1 VGGLWGGIKLCT
13 THPGVHQVPHVAPIA
28 APPAFVRALH
38 ECAVL
43 LFSGRRRM
51 ARDILETVVL
61 RYLRGEHAVT
71 DARARLVA
79 GAHAMAEEIA
89 RGDVSAF
96 AHRLSEYRELKRTV
110 DPASITPDIE
120 ATVRQ
125 LGNRVTAWSMAG
137 AGGGGFL
144 LILCRS
150 ASAAHSVRN
159 QLESHP
165 GHPLARPFAFELDP
179 GGLRISVL

>member
-1 VGGLWGGIKLCT
+1 
-13 THPGVHQVPHVAPIA
+13 
-28 APPAFVRALH
+28 
-38 ECAVL
+38 
-43 LFSGRRRM
+43 M
-51 ARDILETVVL
+51 
-61 RYLRGEHAVT
+61 

-89 RGDVSAF
+89 NGDVTAF
-96 AHRLSEYRELKRTV
+96 AHRLAEYRELKRTV
-110 DPASITPDIE
+110 DPASVTPDIE
-120 ATVRQ
+120 ANVRQ
-125 LGNRVTAWSMAG
+125 LGDRVASWSMAG

-159 QLESHP
+159 QLESEP